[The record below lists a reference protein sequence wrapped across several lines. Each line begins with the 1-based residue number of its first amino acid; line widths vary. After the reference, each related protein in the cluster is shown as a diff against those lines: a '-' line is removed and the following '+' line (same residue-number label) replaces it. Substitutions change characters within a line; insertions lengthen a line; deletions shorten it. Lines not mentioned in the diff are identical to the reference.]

1 MAMSEAKLL
10 FGNLLQQEGK
20 DKGRKAEA
28 REHAGKGVGREG
40 KGKRARGKECG
51 RGKGLAAQPLGQAP
65 YTNRAGHK
73 ASSPQ
78 PGRGLGV
85 CWQR

>member
-10 FGNLLQQEGK
+10 FGNRLQQEGM

-28 REHAGKGVGREG
+28 REHAGKGGGGEG
-40 KGKRARGKECG
+40 KGKRAKGKEGG
-51 RGKGLAAQPLGQAP
+51 RGKVLAAQTLWQAP